1 MRTGMAFRTVQN
13 VGTIAVATTTTSAIT
28 ATTPGFSA
36 GNSGQPFYSLRA
48 VDPGAAIP
56 SLRSR
61 SRACSASFDF
71 G

>member
-13 VGTIAVATTTTSAIT
+13 VATIAVATTTTSAI
-28 ATTPGFSA
+28 TTPGFSA